1 MMEEKQGKVLRII
14 MAAILLVSM
23 YFVAGE
29 GAAYVN
35 SDNVEERG
43 GNQEKEDR
51 EKLCVV
57 IDAGHG
63 GADPGKVGVNGS
75 LEKDINL
82 KIANMVKIFE
92 RFGIKADI
100 LSIINIGGIIII
112 FITMRTIKI
121 FICLP

>member
-63 GADPGKVGVNGS
+63 SGKLRKVTKG
-75 LEKDINL
+75 
-82 KIANMVKIFE
+82 
-92 RFGIKADI
+92 
-100 LSIINIGGIIII
+100 
-112 FITMRTIKI
+112 
-121 FICLP
+121 

>member
-43 GNQEKEDR
+43 GKNF
-51 EKLCVV
+51 
-57 IDAGHG
+57 AW
-63 GADPGKVGVNGS
+63 
-75 LEKDINL
+75 
-82 KIANMVKIFE
+82 
-92 RFGIKADI
+92 
-100 LSIINIGGIIII
+100 
-112 FITMRTIKI
+112 
-121 FICLP
+121 